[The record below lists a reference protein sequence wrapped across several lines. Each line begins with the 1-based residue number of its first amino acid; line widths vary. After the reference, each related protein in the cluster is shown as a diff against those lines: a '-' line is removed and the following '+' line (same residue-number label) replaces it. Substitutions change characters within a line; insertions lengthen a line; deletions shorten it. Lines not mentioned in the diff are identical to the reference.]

1 MEQPNYQFLGE
12 VVLLLKFLRCNKG
25 TTAIEYG
32 LIGMLISVAIIGGV
46 QAVGSSSELQLQNI
60 ADHLVK

>member
-1 MEQPNYQFLGE
+1 M
-12 VVLLLKFLRCNKG
+12 LLLKFLRCNKG

-32 LIGMLISVAIIGGV
+32 VIGVLISVAIIGGV